1 MATNAKLACA
11 AAAAVLALVLAVHA
25 PAAEALSC
33 GTVSSNLAPCIS
45 YARGVGSLPP
55 TCCNG
60 IRTVNDLAKTTK
72 DRQDACRC
80 LQQAA
85 ASIKGLILG
94 LVAGIPGK
102 CGVSIPYKISP
113 STNCNR

>member
-1 MATNAKLACA
+1 MANAKLACV
-11 AAAAVLALVLAVHA
+11 AAAAVIALIVVVHA

-33 GTVSSNLAPCIS
+33 GTVSSNLAPCIN
-45 YARGVGSLPP
+45 YAKGGGNIPAG
-55 TCCNG
+55 CCTG
-60 IRTVNDLAKTTK
+60 IRNLNNLAKSTK